1 MADHITNK
9 DVCKQVR
16 DATVSH
22 GDHTTTIRKR
32 NEADTVT
39 FLGPMLRKENVVR
52 YSGMVQKK
60 GQRE

>member
-39 FLGPMLRKENVVR
+39 FLGPMNVVR